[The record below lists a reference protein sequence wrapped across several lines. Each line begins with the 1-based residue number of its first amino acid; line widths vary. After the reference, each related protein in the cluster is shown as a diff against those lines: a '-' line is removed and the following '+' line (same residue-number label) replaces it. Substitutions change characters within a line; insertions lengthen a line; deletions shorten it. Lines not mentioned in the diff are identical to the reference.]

1 MLRLAFTYPEI
12 VDLLK
17 SFVGVSLIFW
27 WVEGGLPILN
37 YLPIIAVFVGLAFIL
52 HELAHKAM
60 ASYYGYRAEYH
71 SNDLLMLGSMFL
83 AFFGIIF
90 LAPGAVFVEHIT
102 SKKHLG
108 IISIVGPL
116 TNIWLAVI
124 CYAFIP
130 LFSVAR
136 FGFEINAWLALFN
149 MIPLL
154 GMDGQKVLAWSR
166 VAFILVLVVAAG
178 LYFVQYI

>member
-1 MLRLAFTYPEI
+1 MLQLRFTYHEI
-12 VDLLK
+12 IDLLK
-17 SFVGVSLIFW
+17 SFIGVSLIFW

-37 YLPIIAVFVGLAFIL
+37 YLPIIALFVGLGFIL
-52 HELAHKAM
+52 HELAHKLM

-71 SNDLLMLGSMFL
+71 SNDLMLLGSMFI

-90 LAPGAVFVEHIT
+90 IAPGAVLVEHIRNP
-102 SKKHLG
+102 KHLG

-116 TNIWLAVI
+116 TNIWLAVV
-124 CYAFIP
+124 CAAFIP

-149 MIPLL
+149 MLPIL
-154 GMDGQKVLAWSR
+154 GMDGEKVLKWSKL
-166 VAFILVLVVAAG
+166 AFILVLVLAAG
-178 LYFVQYI
+178 LYLVQYI